1 MLFLN
6 NQAKTDDFYFAL
18 WEFIMS
24 YINDYVVTNDVITS
38 KMIINNFL
46 IVIIHMNSSTA
57 ENSQVIAYAYEMQA
71 RFQTVYFTNV
81 QEM

>member
-24 YINDYVVTNDVITS
+24 YINDYDVTNDVITS
-38 KMIINNFL
+38 KVIINNFL
-46 IVIIHMNSSTA
+46 IVIVHMNPSTA
-57 ENSQVIAYAYEMQA
+57 CFNKVLK
-71 RFQTVYFTNV
+71 
-81 QEM
+81 